1 MNSSIGFPMPKS
13 IVVDEATE
21 TPTYAKFTAQ
31 PFQRGFGHTLGN
43 SLRRVLLSSLDG
55 AAICSVRIDDAK
67 HEFDSLENVVE
78 DVTEIV
84 LNLKCVKLNLF
95 SAGPKTLEITKDK
108 AGPVTAGDIVCDSTV
123 EVLNPDQLIC
133 TLDKD
138 KKFHAVI
145 EVMTGRGY
153 LPAEE
158 STASRT
164 IGTIPV
170 DCIFSPVTHVNYQVG
185 AARVGEETE
194 MDSLELEIWTDGR
207 ITPRNALE
215 EAARILR
222 DHLQPF
228 MDSQIPEK
236 PVVLNDEEEKLFK
249 LLSQDVEVLDL
260 SVRAM
265 NCLNS
270 ANIKLVFELCN
281 KTESKMLKYRNF
293 GKKSLDEI
301 KEKIE
306 KLGLELGM
314 TLSERLL
321 SALEA
326 EAARVRADAEENN

>member
-1 MNSSIGFPMPKS
+1 MTSMIGFPMPKS

-21 TPTYAKFTAQ
+21 TQSYAKFIAQ
-31 PFQRGFGHTLGN
+31 PLQRGFGHTLGN

-55 AAICSVRIDDAK
+55 TAICSVRIDDAK

-84 LNLKCVKLNLF
+84 LNLKCVKLNLY

-108 AGPVTAGDIVCDSTV
+108 AGPVTAGDIVCDSSV
-123 EVLNPDQLIC
+123 EVLNPDQIIC

-145 EVMTGRGY
+145 EVITGRGY

-158 STASRT
+158 STMPRT

-170 DCIFSPVTHVNYQVG
+170 DCIFSPVSHVNYQVG

-228 MDSQIPEK
+228 MDSQVPEK
-236 PVVLNDEEEKLFK
+236 NVVLNDEEEKLFK

-281 KTESKMLKYRNF
+281 KTESRMLKYRNF

-326 EAARVRADAEENN
+326 EAARVRADAEESN

>member
-1 MNSSIGFPMPKS
+1 MPKS
-13 IVVDEATE
+13 IIVDEATE
-21 TPTYAKFTAQ
+21 TPTYAKFTAL

-43 SLRRVLLSSLDG
+43 ALRRVLLSSLDG
-55 AAICSVRIDDAK
+55 TAICSVRIDDAK

-84 LNLKCVKLNLF
+84 LNLKCVKLNLY

-123 EVLNPDQLIC
+123 EVLNPEQIIC

-145 EVMTGRGY
+145 EVITGRGY

-158 STASRT
+158 STLPRT

-228 MDSQIPEK
+228 MDSQVPEK
-236 PVVLNDEEEKLFK
+236 NVVLNDEEEKLFK

-281 KTESKMLKYRNF
+281 KTESRMLKYRNF

-314 TLSERLL
+314 TLSDRLL

-326 EAARVRADAEENN
+326 EAARVRADAEESN

>member
-1 MNSSIGFPMPKS
+1 M
-13 IVVDEATE
+13 
-21 TPTYAKFTAQ
+21 
-31 PFQRGFGHTLGN
+31 
-43 SLRRVLLSSLDG
+43 RRVLLSSLDG
-55 AAICSVRIDDAK
+55 TAICSVRIDDAK

-84 LNLKCVKLNLF
+84 LNLKCVKLNLY

-108 AGPVTAGDIVCDSTV
+108 AGPVTAGDIVCDSSV
-123 EVLNPDQLIC
+123 EVLNPDQIIC

-145 EVMTGRGY
+145 EVITGRGY

-158 STASRT
+158 STLPRT

-170 DCIFSPVTHVNYQVG
+170 DCIFSPVSHVNYQVG

-228 MDSQIPEK
+228 MDSQVPEK
-236 PVVLNDEEEKLFK
+236 NVVLNDEEEKLFK

-281 KTESKMLKYRNF
+281 KTESRMLKYRNF

-326 EAARVRADAEENN
+326 EAARVRADAEESN